1 MKVNVVKT
9 VISIILSALLGLTCY
24 YLASDVENRN
34 WISFG
39 VSFATALSLL
49 IPAIGIDYNCGQRS
63 TNVKLVAWLFAIAV
77 VAANIIFSCFVYPII
92 IYVVVCSLIAVLGF
106 LLIYSMVPK
115 GEGN

>member
-9 VISIILSALLGLTCY
+9 VVSIIVSALLGLTCY
-24 YLASDVENRN
+24 YLASDAENRN

-39 VSFATALSLL
+39 VSFATVLSLL

-63 TNVKLVAWLFAIAV
+63 ANIKLVSWLLAIVVV
-77 VAANIIFSCFVYPII
+77 VANTIFSCFVYPII

-106 LLIYSMVPK
+106 LLIYSMLPK

>member
-24 YLASDVENRN
+24 YLASDAENRN

-39 VSFATALSLL
+39 VSFATVLSLL

-63 TNVKLVAWLFAIAV
+63 TNIKLVAWLFAIVV
-77 VAANIIFSCFVYPII
+77 VASNIIFSCFVYPII
-92 IYVVVCSLIAVLGF
+92 IYIVVSSLVAVLGF
-106 LLIYSMVPK
+106 LLIYSMTPK
-115 GEGN
+115 TNPN